1 MGIQIPKRQRRAVDE
16 VDVMTK
22 IPVSSFQKDLIRM
35 VYHVGDYDGMKA
47 GEYSIGLRHDVIDW
61 GHDHDINIG
70 ICSDSKEVEI
80 RNNRLVGEPMDLAT
94 SSSYLLFDS
103 VDDAILF
110 KLSFA

>member
-1 MGIQIPKRQRRAVDE
+1 MGVQIPKCQRRAVDE
-16 VDVMTK
+16 VDVMIK
-22 IPVSSFQKDLIRM
+22 LPVNSFQRDLIRM
-35 VYHVGDYDGMKA
+35 VYHVGDYEDMMS
-47 GEYSIGLRHDVIDW
+47 GEYSIGLHHSVIDW
-61 GHDHDINIG
+61 SCEHGINIG
-70 ICSDSKEVEI
+70 ICSDSKDIEV